1 MNHDPNRPDQDPEE
15 PTGGSVSNPF
25 DVDESAEAEKPQL
38 NLSPRRA
45 AVLGLSF
52 GLVMVGLLVVCFLG
66 SIALAACIEV

>member
-1 MNHDPNRPDQDPEE
+1 MNDDPNRPDQESQE
-15 PTGGSVSNPF
+15 PASGSVPNPF
-25 DVDESAEAEKPQL
+25 DVDETAEAEKPQL

-52 GLVMVGLLVVCFLG
+52 GLVMVGLLVICFLG